1 MGTRNIAKGLAR
13 KYGVQV
19 QHALYGELGVWY
31 HHLRS
36 FPAAFFDKNGYIVFQ
51 TKEDYENCPYLQL
64 GQDVNITENGI
75 SSIPGY
81 VLYKD
86 KEGEKAIK
94 EVSEKYEVRETAI
107 SPESPIEF
115 TEGAIEEMVV
125 ELRKRD
131 PRLKTSAIE
140 VYGTICQICGFDF
153 SDVYGELGEG
163 YIELHHI
170 RPLSESNETQQTT
183 LDDVAMVCSNCHRML
198 HRNGKNALPIE
209 ELIKI
214 IQTRKA
220 ARG

>member
-13 KYGVQV
+13 KYGVQAKHV
-19 QHALYGELGVWY
+19 LYGELGVWY

-81 VLYKD
+81 VLYKE
-86 KEGEKAIK
+86 KEEEKAVK
-94 EVSEKYEVRETAI
+94 EEPEEYKAQEASVN
-107 SPESPIEF
+107 PESPTEF

-140 VYGTICQICGFDF
+140 AFGTICQICGFDF

-170 RPLSESNETQQTT
+170 HPLSESDDIQQTT
-183 LDDVAMVCSNCHRML
+183 LDAVAMVCSNCHRML
-198 HRNGKNALPIE
+198 HRNGKSALPIE

-214 IQTRKA
+214 VQAQKT